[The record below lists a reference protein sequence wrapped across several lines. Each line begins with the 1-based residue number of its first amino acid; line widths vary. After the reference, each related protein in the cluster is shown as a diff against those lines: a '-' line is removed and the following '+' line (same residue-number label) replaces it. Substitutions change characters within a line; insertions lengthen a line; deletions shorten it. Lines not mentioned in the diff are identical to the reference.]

1 MQEQRQHHW
10 PDADDN
16 NDNDKNGDDDD
27 DHLTYEERLRVDS
40 HKMLMP
46 IIHLPYKPY
55 QYQYRLCNKSLHCD
69 NNDNDTSHQHQR
81 QQGIV
86 RRVSDDSVD
95 VAGIGSD
102 TDDDEEP
109 KGDMKEDKDDC
120 KTHEQKYMQ
129 DRKKEGVNVSG
140 YQHQMSIKTCDG
152 NGCSNSTSTTT
163 TTESKRR

>member
-10 PDADDN
+10 PDADDD

-81 QQGIV
+81 HSV
-86 RRVSDDSVD
+86 RRVGRWGDQP
-95 VAGIGSD
+95 I
-102 TDDDEEP
+102 TKHP
-109 KGDMKEDKDDC
+109 KGPFWAFLESTPPYIGLIESSKCTEY
-120 KTHEQKYMQ
+120 EN
-129 DRKKEGVNVSG
+129 NVSQV
-140 YQHQMSIKTCDG
+140 Y
-152 NGCSNSTSTTT
+152 N
-163 TTESKRR
+163 